1 MAKRQSGGGFSLSW
15 IGMLIPVGYCFGM
28 VYYFNSV
35 DAQYGFLSLG
45 QNRDFVS
52 TKFGLTVVGLLFCVP
67 LLFKLVRFMAGQ
79 ASTAAPRKPGA
90 SRWDDDETASDPDF
104 DPDAMIARY
113 LANRSHQPESAEAKA
128 AEPEAP
134 AQPARPA
141 FGRRKV

>member
-1 MAKRQSGGGFSLSW
+1 MAKRQSGGGFSLGW

-28 VYYFNSV
+28 VAYFNSI
-35 DAQYGFLSLG
+35 DARYDFLSLS

-52 TKFGLTVVGLLFCVP
+52 TKFGLTIVGLLFCVP
-67 LLFKLVRFMAGQ
+67 LLFKLVRFMAGL

-90 SRWDDDETASDPDF
+90 TRWDDDETASDPDF

-113 LANRSHQPESAEAKA
+113 MANRSHQPKPVEAKL
-128 AEPEAP
+128 AEPEPP

-141 FGRRKV
+141 FGRRRV